1 MNRFGTKNS
10 LVEEEIREAIIRG
23 EVQPGEWLRSD
34 EWARKLGVSPT
45 PIREALRKLEAEGL
59 VKIYPH
65 RGAQVAGFDLSDF
78 VEVYQI
84 RAVLEG
90 LAARMA
96 INESSDEEFRSLL
109 QVLEQTCARIVDAE
123 RGKRYGEMRQANYEF
138 HMALYE
144 AARSARLEGMIKNLW
159 ATFPWD
165 TLSLV
170 PGRPERAAREHEE
183 ILEAARARDGDRV
196 GELITHHVQTAAR
209 ALLAYAESVGVALWD
224 PAARRLLVQDREAP
238 ERRGAGKGDDRRN
251 G

>member
-1 MNRFGTKNS
+1 LTRNLRFGTKNS
-10 LVEEEIREAIIRG
+10 FVEEAIREAIIRG

-34 EWARKLGVSPT
+34 DWANRLGVSPT
-45 PIREALRKLEAEGL
+45 PVREALRKLEAEGL

-96 INESSDEEFRSLL
+96 ITESSDEDFQELL
-109 QVLEQTCARIVDAE
+109 EVLEESCARIVQAE
-123 RGKRYGEMRQANYEF
+123 REKKHGEMRQANHEF

-144 AARSARLEGMIKNLW
+144 AAGAPRLEGMIKNLW

-170 PGRPERAAREHEE
+170 PGRPERAADEHEE
-183 ILEAARARDGDRV
+183 ILEAVRARDGDRV
-196 GELITHHVQTAAR
+196 AELITHHVQTAAK
-209 ALLAYAESVGVALWD
+209 ALLAYAESVGVSLWE
-224 PAARRLLVQDREAP
+224 PAARRLLAQQGSLQ
-238 ERRGAGKGDDRRN
+238 ERKT
-251 G
+251 